1 MGFLVKA
8 SLRKWWKFWVLVG
21 TRAPRPQ
28 TQVSPHVG
36 HPASS
41 RGGSLLQEEARL
53 RPRAAVLG
61 NPAVVTR
68 QLLAPPSLTICPS
81 SLPTR
86 VPGPRAGAGPS
97 HRWSTKAESAGL
109 LRLHPGSWLKV
120 LRPRGDCWKGG
131 PSRACGPSPA
141 SLVSQPGRLE
151 ATLRHKHQGPVE
163 STEVR
168 GQGQQGP
175 RGQARGQVSVQRTS
189 WGADGIE
196 GAAARP
202 ARWL

>member
-36 HPASS
+36 HPACS
-41 RGGSLLQEEARL
+41 RGGSLLQEEARP

-86 VPGPRAGAGPS
+86 VPA
-97 HRWSTKAESAGL
+97 
-109 LRLHPGSWLKV
+109 
-120 LRPRGDCWKGG
+120 
-131 PSRACGPSPA
+131 
-141 SLVSQPGRLE
+141 Q
-151 ATLRHKHQGPVE
+151 
-163 STEVR
+163 
-168 GQGQQGP
+168 GQGRPLPQMVHE
-175 RGQARGQVSVQRTS
+175 RGECRAPQVAPWELAEGSPPPWRLLERRPQEGIWALTS
-189 WGADGIE
+189 ESCLSAW
-196 GAAARP
+196 AAGSYSST
-202 ARWL
+202 